1 MVRPWHGIAVVVAF
15 LALPAG
21 ADAAPGTLD
30 FRQAFA
36 KGTRVYREGTV
47 SFLRVRDAGGEV
59 VVRRRVRHRP
69 RFRMSRRLRPGR
81 YRVIS
86 YQRPCDGNCR
96 LLDSPTDR
104 CARPIRILSSGL
116 SEATVRVR
124 PGRRCRMS
132 RRALPARFPP
142 LRRMRAV
149 QHWLRS
155 RGAVNSWSL
164 IDSWGRPHG
173 FAPHRTYVSA
183 SLVKAMLLV
192 AYLRGIGKRAPD
204 AGERG
209 SLSPMITVSSNDAAD
224 TVYYRVGDAALNRL
238 AGLAGMRT
246 FSVAGYWGN
255 ARFSAEDQARFFNRI
270 DRLVPKASRGYAR
283 GLLSSIVSYQRWG
296 FSRYSLAVGFKT
308 FFKGGWRGTGAG
320 QLVHEAA
327 LFERGPTRISMAV
340 LTDGNP
346 SHDHG
351 AETLRGVAQRLF
363 RRPRPARTASV
374 RPPARPPADAAQAN
388 EPEELPQDEA
398 VKEGGTRAT
407 RRAGLVD
414 VHRFAPSIRV
424 NLSYRTKHNETGSR
438 LPGYCENWALM
449 HERAAFNRGQVQR
462 HLRRKG
468 FGLLILD
475 AYRPVRAME
484 ALVRWAERTGRGGAV
499 GTYIARRSRH
509 NTGSAGDI
517 TLVRFRDGKRLRM
530 GGFAFGPSSHTYNA
544 SGRILRNRLTLKNAM
559 ERFGFGAYLNEWW
572 HFEHYIRPD
581 RYLDVTL
588 GC

>member
-1 MVRPWHGIAVVVAF
+1 
-15 LALPAG
+15 
-21 ADAAPGTLD
+21 
-30 FRQAFA
+30 
-36 KGTRVYREGTV
+36 
-47 SFLRVRDAGGEV
+47 
-59 VVRRRVRHRP
+59 
-69 RFRMSRRLRPGR
+69 
-81 YRVIS
+81 
-86 YQRPCDGNCR
+86 
-96 LLDSPTDR
+96 
-104 CARPIRILSSGL
+104 
-116 SEATVRVR
+116 
-124 PGRRCRMS
+124 
-132 RRALPARFPP
+132 
-142 LRRMRAV
+142 
-149 QHWLRS
+149 LRS
-155 RGAVNSWSL
+155 RGATNSWAL
-164 IDSWGRPHG
+164 VDSWGRLHG
-173 FAPHRTYVSA
+173 FAADRTYVSA

-192 AYLRGIGKRAPD
+192 AYLRGIGNRAPD
-204 AGERG
+204 AGERA
-209 SLSPMITVSSNDAAD
+209 SLGPMITVSSNDAAD
-224 TVYYRVGDAALNRL
+224 TIYYRVGDAALYRL
-238 AGLAGMRT
+238 AHLAGMKR

-255 ARFSAEDQARFFNRI
+255 AQLSAGDQARFFNRI

-283 GLLSSIVSYQRWG
+283 GLLSSIVPHQRWG
-296 FSRYSLAVGFKT
+296 FSRYSQAAGFRT

-351 AETLRGVAQRLF
+351 TETLRGVAERLF
-363 RRPRPARTASV
+363 RRERRV
-374 RPPARPPADAAQAN
+374 RGSSARPPAKPAAAAQGQQPA
-388 EPEELPQDEA
+388 PPDEA
-398 VKEGGTRAT
+398 PKEAGSPAT

-424 NLSYRTKHNETGSR
+424 NLSYRTKRNETGAP

-449 HERAAFNRGQVQR
+449 HERAAFNLGQVQR

-468 FGLLILD
+468 LGLLILD
-475 AYRPVRAME
+475 AYRPLRGTE

-509 NTGSAGDI
+509 NTGSAVDI
-517 TLVRFRDGKRLRM
+517 TLIRFRDGKRLRM
-530 GGFAFGPSSHTYNA
+530 GGLALGPSSHTYNA
-544 SGRILRNRLTLKNAM
+544 SGRILRNRVTLKTAM